1 MGILLENYED
11 SYAAVAH
18 FGNENCTLEFAPESS
33 HTDDLPYP
41 FISLFKG
48 QKTGQYLRSQVVQVQ
63 MSSFVD
69 SVLKQNTLMPLSVR
83 ELPVAK
89 MTELVKLCQAVSEIT
104 AIFGSVNKISHT
116 YRDKSG
122 YVVKRL
128 YQLSQDEKLF
138 KEEGF
143 SGESRIYTPTYAG
156 KPW

>member
-1 MGILLENYED
+1 
-11 SYAAVAH
+11 
-18 FGNENCTLEFAPESS
+18 
-33 HTDDLPYP
+33 
-41 FISLFKG
+41 
-48 QKTGQYLRSQVVQVQ
+48 
-63 MSSFVD
+63 
-69 SVLKQNTLMPLSVR
+69 MPLSVR

-156 KPW
+156 KPWQLGEFPTDPELVASVFCALLDYSTN